1 MTHSGFKIIFNDNL
15 LDKCVEFI
23 YIIRAK
29 NCKKSDERVS
39 VLTEILNSIKIIKMY
54 CWEIP
59 FTKKVS
65 HLRKLVFDNNNNNN
79 TVYHSIEYIY
89 ILNIKVKS
97 SNIS

>member
-15 LDKCVEFI
+15 LVKCVAFI
-23 YIIRAK
+23 YINRAK

-65 HLRKLVFDNNNNNN
+65 HLRKLVFDNNN
-79 TVYHSIEYIY
+79 TVYH
-89 ILNIKVKS
+89 
-97 SNIS
+97 